1 MTFTTMIKDEITHNK
16 NNSIE
21 LLCELAAYLRFNSQI
36 MPDNITIT
44 IENPTVAKRIYI
56 SIKEIF
62 NINIKITVRSQRRL
76 RIKQVYILEIKEQVS
91 AIYQRLNIDI
101 KDSKKLPDEYFLA
114 SEEEKIA
121 YLRGV
126 FLACAN
132 ISDPKIS
139 GYHLEFAVKYKKEA
153 LFVSNL
159 LSNFAI
165 RSKIL
170 KRTNGYMIYVKSA
183 EMISDFLKLLGANNA
198 MFYFEDIRIYRDHKN
213 MVNRLN
219 NCELA
224 NQEKVIKTG
233 LKQLAEIKFL
243 KDHELINLLDDKIK
257 QVIYYREKYPET
269 SYQELAKIINL
280 ESGKYIGKSAIN
292 HYFIKIKNIIQK
304 YNQSHDKD

>member
-1 MTFTTMIKDEITHNK
+1 
-16 NNSIE
+16 
-21 LLCELAAYLRFNSQI
+21 
-36 MPDNITIT
+36 
-44 IENPTVAKRIYI
+44 
-56 SIKEIF
+56 
-62 NINIKITVRSQRRL
+62 
-76 RIKQVYILEIKEQVS
+76 
-91 AIYQRLNIDI
+91 
-101 KDSKKLPDEYFLA
+101 
-114 SEEEKIA
+114 
-121 YLRGV
+121 
-126 FLACAN
+126 
-132 ISDPKIS
+132 
-139 GYHLEFAVKYKKEA
+139 
-153 LFVSNL
+153 
-159 LSNFAI
+159 
-165 RSKIL
+165 
-170 KRTNGYMIYVKSA
+170 MIYVKSA

-233 LKQLAEIKFL
+233 LKQLAEIEFL

-280 ESGKYIGKSAIN
+280 ESGKNIGKSAIN